1 MILIG
6 HPATLTIHPARNRE
20 TPNFRPIQKGK
31 SRTQIVYGLFHAAG
45 FKLRQRGKW
54 DLRGAARLKDA
65 GHRWGEDRVKVVG
78 ACTEH
83 IHERMGS
90 G

>member
-31 SRTQIVYGLFHAAG
+31 GRTQIVYGLFHEAG

-54 DLRGAARLKDA
+54 DLRGATWLENTSF
-65 GHRWGEDRVKVVG
+65 GGGEDGVEVVG
-78 ACTEH
+78 ARAQH
-83 IHERMGS
+83 IR
-90 G
+90 